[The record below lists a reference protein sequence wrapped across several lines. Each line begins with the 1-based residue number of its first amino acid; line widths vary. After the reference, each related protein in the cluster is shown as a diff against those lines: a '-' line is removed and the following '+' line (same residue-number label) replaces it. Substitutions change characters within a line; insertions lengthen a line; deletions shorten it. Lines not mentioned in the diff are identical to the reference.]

1 MIRKMTFAMAL
12 LSIAQFSYAGI
23 DWTPRLTALQDSCS
37 SSFHVMDE
45 LPKKYQTSI
54 LRKSETQV
62 KDEYSGNN
70 VTTTYYLKEATF
82 FGLPLMA
89 LKEDTNDTDF
99 HYKKF
104 SMVFKDTEFMNLRP
118 SFYYTAHSP
127 IGATYVI
134 TADNPKQGTHHDE
147 DEGIYVKYKNTSTGY
162 DVDDQSS
169 EALQCQTELN
179 FDKVNK
185 TLSCSMFCG

>member
-1 MIRKMTFAMAL
+1 MTFAMAL
-12 LSIAQFSYAGI
+12 LSIAQFSYASI
-23 DWTPRLTALQDSCS
+23 DWTPRLTVLQDSCS

-70 VTTTYYLKEATF
+70 VTTTYHLQEATF
-82 FGLPLMA
+82 FGLPLIA

-104 SMVFKDTEFMNLRP
+104 SMVFKDTTFMNLRS
-118 SFYYTAHSP
+118 SFYYTADSGMGMP
-127 IGATYVI
+127 YTI
-134 TADNPKQGTHHDE
+134 TADNPKAGKYLNA
-147 DEGIYVKYKNTSTGY
+147 DEGMDVTYKNTAIGY
-162 DVDDQSS
+162 EVNNNSS
-169 EALQCQTELN
+169 EGMSCSTYLDFNKT
-179 FDKVNK
+179 NK
-185 TLSCSMFCG
+185 TLSCTIACG

>member
-1 MIRKMTFAMAL
+1 MIKKMTVGIVL
-12 LSIAQFSYAGI
+12 LLIMPITQAAV
-23 DWTPRLTALQDSCS
+23 DWTPRLTVLQDSCS
-37 SSFHVMDE
+37 SSFHVMDK

-62 KDEYSGNN
+62 KDDYSGNN

-127 IGATYVI
+127 IGATYII
-134 TADNPKQGTHHDE
+134 TADNPKQSTYHDE

-169 EALQCQTELN
+169 EALQCQTALN
-179 FDKVNK
+179 FDRANK